1 LVFAVKKMDV
11 KIVKLE
17 PMKVASFHALGE
29 SPEQAAWDKLIAWA
43 RPLGILHNP
52 ENRLFGFNN
61 PNPSPG
67 KKEYG
72 YEAWIRVA
80 DDFEDENV
88 TIKDFPGGD
97 YAVARVEVPKG
108 KFEVITERWMEL
120 VRWQKKSGCSCAD
133 NICLEESIR
142 TDRKDLEFI
151 LDLYHPIKV

>member
-1 LVFAVKKMDV
+1 M
-11 KIVKLE
+11 KLE
-17 PMKVASFHALGE
+17 PMKVVSFHALGT

-67 KKEYG
+67 NPEYG
-72 YEAWIRVA
+72 YEAWIQVA
-80 DDFEDENV
+80 DDFTDENV

-108 KFEVITERWMEL
+108 KFEVITEGWMEL
-120 VRWQKKSGCSCAD
+120 VEWRKKTGHACAD
-133 NICLEESIR
+133 CLCLEESVR

-151 LDLYHPIKV
+151 LDLHLPVKK